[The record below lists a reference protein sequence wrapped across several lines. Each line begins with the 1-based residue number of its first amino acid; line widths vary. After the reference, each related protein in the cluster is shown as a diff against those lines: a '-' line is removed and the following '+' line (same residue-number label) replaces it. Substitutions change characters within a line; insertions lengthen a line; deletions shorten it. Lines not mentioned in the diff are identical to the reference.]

1 MLGSAQGVYRKTK
14 VCLGVPKAFTENKL
28 CLGVPKA
35 FTENKVCL
43 GVPKAFITEKIKL
56 LTCFQWSRE
65 MVTVEAWNK
74 PGCGRMYDLYA
85 LLVQRPSF

>member
-14 VCLGVPKAFTENKL
+14 V

-56 LTCFQWSRE
+56 LTCFNGPVRW
-65 MVTVEAWNK
+65 
-74 PGCGRMYDLYA
+74 
-85 LLVQRPSF
+85 